1 MKSVELQPIEI
12 PATSVHRYVS
22 FNRALNLRV
31 EGEMTGD
38 WHFKVMFFCVKDE
51 PRKKASLA
59 GEGMPINSNDSLA
72 DLGIREMSKDLKRE
86 GVISHDAPV
95 FVANHYRAIA
105 DIVMSEVQ
113 AKRVPRRVTNRCI
126 NQWLDTKEQV
136 GMLISDY
143 LFHLPKQLAGTEL
156 ELFNGWLS
164 TINYEN

>member
-1 MKSVELQPIEI
+1 
-12 PATSVHRYVS
+12 
-22 FNRALNLRV
+22 
-31 EGEMTGD
+31 MTGD

-113 AKRVPRRVTNRCI
+113 AKRFPKRATNRCI
-126 NQWLDTKEQV
+126 NQWLDTEEQV
-136 GMLISDY
+136 DTLISEY
-143 LFHLPKQLAGTEL
+143 LSHLPNQLEGSAL
-156 ELFNGWLS
+156 SIFNDWFLGVR
-164 TINYEN
+164 YE